1 MKRLLALTVSLSLLP
16 LAASLPASA
25 QDANEETQ
33 LISVLQSDHPLQEKD
48 AACAQLKR
56 IGTTQCVPVLGKLL
70 ADPDLSHSARYAL
83 ESMPGVEAEDALRQA
98 LAKTSGSNE
107 VGIIMSLGTRGETAA
122 VPDVTKLLTSS
133 DPAVAVAAA
142 QALGKT
148 PGSDA
153 LAALASGW
161 SASPASLVHDAERD
175 GLLACANRMLIGNDA
190 SQALPIFQKL
200 YDGEKDGGVKLAAY
214 RGVILASGPHGF
226 DLMVEAIAG
235 PDSPSQGAALSL
247 ASKLGGTATTAAL
260 GKVLP
265 KLTAPM
271 QIALLQSLAQRND
284 PSAQPY
290 IISMIDS
297 TDSNVRMAA
306 IAALADLGDD
316 AVALSLARL
325 AASASGAEKSAARQS
340 LEDLHRGP
348 VTEALLKPLADATP
362 EVQSELVRALGNRG
376 DVSAAPKLLEL
387 ARGQND
393 LTRSAALQG
402 LALLAGP
409 AQVPDLIQLVVT
421 ATNDDARSAAAD
433 ALGSVCQHIQSQN
446 GRMDTTPLA
455 QAARS
460 GPVEARVA
468 LLGVCS
474 GVSDPQVR
482 EVLRAMASDADARVR
497 EAALRALCDT
507 RDPELLPDL
516 LKVACDA
523 SENKI
528 RLLAIHGCVR
538 LTTQDENVKLPGDT
552 KVATLKTII
561 GTPLAA
567 PEKRLVLAGLGTLRD
582 RRALA
587 LAAAMLDDPAV
598 RTEAAEA
605 VIRIA
610 GSISKAR
617 PQEAGAALK
626 KVLALSVDPA
636 TRKSAETA
644 YKKIQ

>member
-1 MKRLLALTVSLSLLP
+1 
-16 LAASLPASA
+16 
-25 QDANEETQ
+25 
-33 LISVLQSDHPLQEKD
+33 
-48 AACAQLKR
+48 
-56 IGTTQCVPVLGKLL
+56 
-70 ADPDLSHSARYAL
+70 
-83 ESMPGVEAEDALRQA
+83 
-98 LAKTSGSNE
+98 
-107 VGIIMSLGTRGETAA
+107 
-122 VPDVTKLLTSS
+122 
-133 DPAVAVAAA
+133 
-142 QALGKT
+142 
-148 PGSDA
+148 
-153 LAALASGW
+153 
-161 SASPASLVHDAERD
+161 
-175 GLLACANRMLIGNDA
+175 
-190 SQALPIFQKL
+190 
-200 YDGEKDGGVKLAAY
+200 
-214 RGVILASGPHGF
+214 
-226 DLMVEAIAG
+226 
-235 PDSPSQGAALSL
+235 
-247 ASKLGGTATTAAL
+247 
-260 GKVLP
+260 
-265 KLTAPM
+265 
-271 QIALLQSLAQRND
+271 
-284 PSAQPY
+284 
-290 IISMIDS
+290 MIDS